1 MYRYTVRPT
10 ASDLW
15 QLSMYYVYGSLVGV
29 CNIIFTAAVLA
40 LAVAKWSSV
49 GTVYR
54 IVLVLACLA
63 FTVIQPLAIYRKAVK
78 QAKSITE
85 DTELL
90 FDDKGIHVSVAGKK
104 NFVSWKKI
112 KRVSKKPTMIVV
124 FLDTTHGYVLSN
136 RLLGSGRDAFYEFV
150 TSKMAGKSGR

>member
-1 MYRYTVRPT
+1 M
-10 ASDLW
+10 
-15 QLSMYYVYGSLVGV
+15 
-29 CNIIFTAAVLA
+29 
-40 LAVAKWSSV
+40 
-49 GTVYR
+49 
-54 IVLVLACLA
+54 
-63 FTVIQPLAIYRKAVK
+63 
-78 QAKSITE
+78 
-85 DTELL
+85 
-90 FDDKGIHVSVAGKK
+90 FDDKGIHVTVAGKK

>member
-90 FDDKGIHVSVAGKK
+90 FDDKGIHVTVAGK
-104 NFVSWKKI
+104 N
-112 KRVSKKPTMIVV
+112 
-124 FLDTTHGYVLSN
+124 
-136 RLLGSGRDAFYEFV
+136 EFRELE
-150 TSKMAGKSGR
+150 KD